1 MKATG
6 SATGL
11 WIIDQLV
18 WWVEFGLLGKWLL
31 VDQWLTDLLSLSLSL
46 SLCELIIRSR
56 FNMFTLTFIQPT
68 K

>member
-31 VDQWLTDLLSLSLSL
+31 VDQWLTDLLSLSLSFSL
-46 SLCELIIRSR
+46 SVRTDHSL
-56 FNMFTLTFIQPT
+56 
-68 K
+68 